1 MAQRR
6 RFVFTLKGHLPTK
19 ANSRRIVTN
28 RKTGKPFS
36 IKSDDALSWTENCI
50 IACKKLM
57 RDQTPLLGKL
67 GMKVHI
73 YYRSNRSDLD
83 VGLLQDGLQK
93 GGVYGNDR
101 QLVFIESRKEI
112 DPISPRSEVE
122 VWELED
128 PQETPVKRR
137 KGVVKLKPIDN
148 KIIPTDNYIPRG
160 SLSTDL

>member
-36 IKSDDALSWTENCI
+36 IKSDDARSWTEDCI

-57 RDQTPLLGKL
+57 RVQTPLLGKL
-67 GMKVHI
+67 GMKATV
-73 YYRSNRSDLD
+73 YYRSNRSDLS
-83 VGLLQDGLQK
+83 VELLMDGLQK
-93 GGVYGNDR
+93 GKVYTNDR

-112 DPISPRSEVE
+112 DPINPRSEVE

-128 PQETPVKRR
+128 PKKKGSRR
-137 KGVVKLKPIDN
+137 KIARVKWNPIDN
-148 KIIPTDNYIPRG
+148 KIIPKDNYIPRG
-160 SLSTDL
+160 SLTTDL